1 MHLRVLVVE
10 DSENDTHLVVRSLR
24 RAGYE
29 VDWRRVETALELKAA
44 LDSSPWGLVISD
56 FNLPQFSASG
66 ALSVFQDSRLDVP
79 FILVSGTIGE
89 DNAVALM
96 KAGAHDYVRKDDLGR
111 LPSVVQ
117 RELTEARLRR
127 QAVEAQAINQEILS
141 ALPSHIALLDR
152 DGVVIATNDAWDRF
166 AREQGVVDLP
176 RSSVGTDYLEV
187 CRRSTVWSRTDRT
200 GAAGIAAVLS
210 GESSGFMTEYSCQCP
225 GQRRWFLMSV
235 TPLTRG
241 RGGAVVSHLEVTA
254 QRQVEEQVRDR
265 EARLSAM
272 LDTAADG
279 IITTDIDGVVES
291 FNRSAE
297 QIFGL
302 SESQVVGKPLR
313 QLIPRGLGDPG
324 AWPLSAG
331 REVQGRRQDGRQFPI
346 ELSLSEVRLP
356 GRAIFTAF
364 VRDITERKRVELAL
378 RESEGGL
385 ARAQEIAHLGSF
397 TGSFRSKRSF
407 RWSAQMFRIVGR
419 EPSQGPLSL
428 DEFIGRHVYPADRA
442 RLRDSIRR
450 MEGRGDRYTLEF
462 RVVRPDGSVRHVQ
475 SLVETLA
482 VPNGRIQR
490 VAGTLQDVTDQRK
503 GEILARLQF
512 EAARILAAAQS
523 LDEAVPELL
532 RSVAESLGWR
542 AGEFWEADGETGG
555 LRILRAWHS
564 PSPALA
570 DFINRGWSPRLG
582 DPAWL
587 ARQVLPAGEPHWVPD
602 LSSCT
607 EFSRRR
613 SASRARLRSA
623 LAFPARFEGRTLA
636 VMVFYSTR
644 SLDADPELIGLVG
657 SLGGQIG
664 QFIDR
669 KQTADALRRSE
680 ASLARAQK
688 IAQLGSYE
696 VILESEP
703 RASWSTQVYRIL
715 GLGIEERLSLE
726 RFVDG
731 FVHSDDR
738 ARVQS
743 TIAQLIRRG
752 IGYDLQCRIVRP
764 DGRVRHVQGVGEAVA
779 ARRGRTVKVVGT
791 LMDIT
796 ERLELEKEALE
807 AREREQRRFGRDLH
821 DGLGQRLTA
830 LELFGQAL
838 ASDVR
843 SKAPNLQPQV
853 QNLTHQLREAVTE
866 ARLLS
871 HGLSPVPLEDDG
883 LMRALEELAMGV
895 RTMTRVQCRFLC
907 PRPVLLKEVTVATQ
921 LYRIAQEA
929 VNNALKHSGAGRVQI
944 RLTQRSPRIVLT
956 VEDDGCGFSGP
967 DGDDMGMGM
976 RVMKYRAEM
985 IGATLEV
992 GPAPRRG
999 LRITCSLWKAL

>member
-44 LDSSPWGLVISD
+44 LDSSPWDLVISD

-152 DGVVIATNDAWDRF
+152 DGVVMATNDAWDRF

-200 GAAGIAAVLS
+200 GAEGIAAVLA

-254 QRQVEEQVRDR
+254 ERQVEEQVRDR

-302 SESQVVGKPLR
+302 SESQVVGRPLR

-331 REVQGRRQDGRQFPI
+331 REVQGRRQEGRQFPI

-356 GRAIFTAF
+356 GRTIFTAF

-419 EPSQGPLSL
+419 DPAEGPLSL
-428 DEFIGRHVYPADRA
+428 DEFIGRHVHPADRA

-555 LRILRAWHS
+555 LGPVNTSVTLLVQNIGNT
-564 PSPALA
+564 
-570 DFINRGWSPRLG
+570 FGVGGYRLG
-582 DPAWL
+582 
-587 ARQVLPAGEPHWVPD
+587 
-602 LSSCT
+602 
-607 EFSRRR
+607 
-613 SASRARLRSA
+613 
-623 LAFPARFEGRTLA
+623 
-636 VMVFYSTR
+636 
-644 SLDADPELIGLVG
+644 
-657 SLGGQIG
+657 
-664 QFIDR
+664 
-669 KQTADALRRSE
+669 
-680 ASLARAQK
+680 
-688 IAQLGSYE
+688 
-696 VILESEP
+696 
-703 RASWSTQVYRIL
+703 
-715 GLGIEERLSLE
+715 
-726 RFVDG
+726 
-731 FVHSDDR
+731 
-738 ARVQS
+738 
-743 TIAQLIRRG
+743 
-752 IGYDLQCRIVRP
+752 
-764 DGRVRHVQGVGEAVA
+764 
-779 ARRGRTVKVVGT
+779 
-791 LMDIT
+791 
-796 ERLELEKEALE
+796 
-807 AREREQRRFGRDLH
+807 
-821 DGLGQRLTA
+821 
-830 LELFGQAL
+830 
-838 ASDVR
+838 
-843 SKAPNLQPQV
+843 
-853 QNLTHQLREAVTE
+853 
-866 ARLLS
+866 
-871 HGLSPVPLEDDG
+871 
-883 LMRALEELAMGV
+883 
-895 RTMTRVQCRFLC
+895 
-907 PRPVLLKEVTVATQ
+907 
-921 LYRIAQEA
+921 
-929 VNNALKHSGAGRVQI
+929 
-944 RLTQRSPRIVLT
+944 
-956 VEDDGCGFSGP
+956 
-967 DGDDMGMGM
+967 
-976 RVMKYRAEM
+976 
-985 IGATLEV
+985 
-992 GPAPRRG
+992 
-999 LRITCSLWKAL
+999 

>member
-29 VDWRRVETALELKAA
+29 VDWRRVETAPELKVA
-44 LDSSPWGLVISD
+44 LDSSPWDLVISD

-111 LPSVVQ
+111 LPTVVQ

-152 DGVVIATNDAWDRF
+152 DGVVVATNDAWDRF
-166 AREQGVVDLP
+166 AREQGTVDLP
-176 RSSVGTDYLEV
+176 RSLVGTDYLEV
-187 CRRSTVWSRTDRT
+187 CRRSTVWSRSDSTGTD
-200 GAAGIAAVLS
+200 GIAAVLS

-254 QRQVEEQVRDR
+254 QRQIEEQVRDR

-279 IITTDIDGVVES
+279 IITTDIAGVVES

-302 SESQVVGKPLR
+302 AESQVVGKSLR
-313 QLIPRGLGDPG
+313 HLIPRGLGDPG

-356 GRAIFTAF
+356 GRTIFTAF

-397 TGSFRSKRSF
+397 TGQFRSKRSF

-419 EPSQGPLSL
+419 DPAQGPLGL
-428 DEFIGRHVYPADRA
+428 DEFIGQHVHPADRA
-442 RLRDSIRR
+442 RLRDSVRR
-450 MEGRGDRYTLEF
+450 MGGRGDRYTLEF
-462 RVVRPDGSVRHVQ
+462 RVLRPDGSVRHVQ
-475 SLVETLA
+475 SLVETIPG
-482 VPNGRIQR
+482 PNGRVQR
-490 VAGTLQDVTDQRK
+490 VAGTLQDVTERRK
-503 GEILARLQF
+503 GEILGRLQF
-512 EAARILAAAQS
+512 DAARILAAAQS

-532 RSVAESLGWR
+532 RSIAESLGWR
-542 AGEFWEADGETGG
+542 AGEFWEVDAESGG
-555 LRILRAWHS
+555 LRILKAWHAT
-564 PSPALA
+564 SPALA
-570 DFINRGWSPRLG
+570 EFINQGWSPRLG

-587 ARQVLPAGEPHWVPD
+587 ARQALPAGEPRWVSD
-602 LSSCT
+602 LSQCT
-607 EFSRRR
+607 EFGRRR
-613 SASRARLRSA
+613 SAARARLRSA

-696 VILESEP
+696 VVVEP
-703 RASWSTQVYRIL
+703 QRRASWSTEVYRIL

-726 RFVDG
+726 QFVDDR
-731 FVHSDDR
+731 VHPDDR

-743 TIAQLIRRG
+743 TISQLLRRG

-764 DGRVRHVQGVGEAVA
+764 DGRVRHVQVVGEAVA

-796 ERLELEKEALE
+796 ERLELEREALE

-838 ASDVR
+838 SSDVQK
-843 SKAPNLQPQV
+843 KAPNLQPQV

-895 RTMTRVQCRFLC
+895 RTMTKVQCRFIC
-907 PRPVLLKEVTVATQ
+907 PKPVLLKEVNVATQ

-944 RLTQRSPRIVLT
+944 RLSRNSPRVVLL

-999 LRITCSLWKAL
+999 LRITCSLWNAL